1 MALPG
6 VIKPSGPREWALV
19 TRSVMAGSRDTSAQT
34 VGHCYVSDDGFVGRR
49 PLLLCCAMCL
59 LLCTQH
65 AVNDRLS
72 GFRCVCQHLVG
83 RWFYPASVP
92 TSTHKL
98 ADWLLHPQDA
108 RGAPRPGTPGEPWCA
123 RTVLTASARQPVSRT
138 LHTSHAPRGRPSGA
152 PAPGRLHR
160 LCHSPDQE
168 PRRGAA
174 AAPAARAAGRA
185 LLPAARRGLRGA
197 RRAGLLSLHGGAPA
211 VGQLTLA
218 PAPPRRSRR
227 SRRCGQS
234 CHSSSPRGALPAVR
248 SHRAGSAVARWP
260 ATAA

>member
-138 LHTSHAPRGRPSGA
+138 LTRLTLREVGR
-152 PAPGRLHR
+152 
-160 LCHSPDQE
+160 
-168 PRRGAA
+168 
-174 AAPAARAAGRA
+174 AARQPPVGYTDFATAQTKNRAVA
-185 LLPAARRGLRGA
+185 LLRPLQRGL
-197 RRAGLLSLHGGAPA
+197 L
-211 VGQLTLA
+211 
-218 PAPPRRSRR
+218 
-227 SRRCGQS
+227 
-234 CHSSSPRGALPAVR
+234 GALCSRPLVEVFEALG
-248 SHRAGSAVARWP
+248 ALGF
-260 ATAA
+260 